1 MRTSIFPFFMKP
13 KCVAGHLLAQRQI
26 MRVQGSQSRA
36 FCRRDTT
43 RQRATRWQGADQSGQ
58 PGSMGFAAVVQFQPH
73 WILARATVFSLF
85 ATLDIVISA
94 FLPASSVMVLVG
106 GSASKVTLSGSG
118 VDAMVRVW
126 RRGYAS
132 CQIWKGRARTSMLM
146 QGRAHA
152 RARRRFCNHA
162 GGQGSPAHSA
172 ESCGA
177 RPGVD
182 FAGAHGWFTLLS
194 LVCPARS
201 RNRI

>member
-26 MRVQGSQSRA
+26 MRMQGSQSRA
-36 FCRRDTT
+36 FCRRATT

-85 ATLDIVISA
+85 ATLDIVITA

-132 CQIWKGRARTSMLM
+132 CQTLERTSKDEHAHARTSTRSGQTTLL
-146 QGRAHA
+146 QPCR
-152 RARRRFCNHA
+152 RARKPGALGRELWCAPGRGLRRGAWLVYPFVV
-162 GGQGSPAHSA
+162 GLSSA
-172 ESCGA
+172 L
-177 RPGVD
+177 P
-182 FAGAHGWFTLLS
+182 
-194 LVCPARS
+194 
-201 RNRI
+201 